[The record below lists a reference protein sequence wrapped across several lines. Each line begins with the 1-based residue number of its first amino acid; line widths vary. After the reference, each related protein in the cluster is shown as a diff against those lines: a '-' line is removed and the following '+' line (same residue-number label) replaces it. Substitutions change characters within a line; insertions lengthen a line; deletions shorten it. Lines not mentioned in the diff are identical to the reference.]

1 MVEANSEDQTM
12 AFFNAVFDTVPPV
25 YRQVD
30 PELLDTDVMK
40 NSGKKA
46 TQKSSKK
53 TKNVSL
59 LELNELAH
67 DKLESIRRANAEKS
81 VARIKELTIEHQK
94 LKNGPAVVKDD
105 DPDVSMSGEEET
117 KE

>member
-12 AFFNAVFDTVPPV
+12 AFFNAVFESVPPA

-30 PELLDTDVMK
+30 KELLDSDIMK
-40 NSGKKA
+40 MSGKKA
-46 TQKSSKK
+46 TQKASKK

-67 DKLESIRRANAEKS
+67 DKLESIRRANALKS
-81 VARIKELTIEHQK
+81 VQRIKELTIEHQK
-94 LKNGPAVVKDD
+94 LKNAPTVVKDD
-105 DPDVSMSGEEET
+105 DPDVSMSEEET